1 MFMPVR
7 FAARAAASRCRG
19 AALINNRT
27 ALKAFELEANSAG
40 DNPFDGLA
48 GQRIRLQRIVRH
60 PLSYLK
66 SAWFALGV
74 KRDGFINVGWHGG
87 IVYAHVCSVANPIL

>member
-1 MFMPVR
+1 VPVR
-7 FAARAAASRCRG
+7 FAGRAAASRCRG
-19 AALINNRT
+19 AALINNRA
-27 ALKAFELEANSAG
+27 ALEAFEFEANTAG

-48 GQRIRLQRIVRH
+48 GQRICLQRIVRH

-74 KRDGFINVGWHGG
+74 ERNSFINVGWHGG
-87 IVYAHVCSVANPIL
+87 IVYAHVCSVAT